1 MTGAAECSKKEN
13 RMRTVLYLPLVSSA
27 SAFTPVM
34 RCVRP
39 HLSPRY
45 AAAPTRLDMESSTS
59 LPYDDVTS
67 EFAASDVN
75 EEIRRGRDSMP
86 WSDIQQFA
94 LMDNLPK
101 FSVIISSPTA
111 ADRRPQRHAMW
122 RTLARE
128 VPELSGYPISFLMEM
143 HGKTGEDTPLQIPM
157 IDDFQFEANG
167 GMSGRAYGLPG
178 VADGTKIQTPPIVR
192 PEETMALGYV
202 TTSESVDSQEV
213 GFSYELGNTVSVS
226 GHSLHGFDRSASL
239 LAAQR
244 LVMDGAAETTRVAGN
259 IAKDSQLLL
268 SDDESNR
275 DLVYL
280 GGATALLLASA
291 TAVGALSHHLT
302 VNVFWV

>member
-1 MTGAAECSKKEN
+1 MKDNPA
-13 RMRTVLYLPLVSSA
+13 MRNFSYLPLVSSA
-27 SAFTPVM
+27 VAFSPVM
-34 RCVRP
+34 KCDRRR
-39 HLSPRY
+39 HHEISPRY
-45 AAAPTRLDMESSTS
+45 APTRLDMESSTS
-59 LPYDDVTS
+59 LPFNGTS
-67 EFAASDVN
+67 EVVASGFD
-75 EEIRRGRDSMP
+75 EEFRGGKGSMP

-101 FSVIISSPTA
+101 FTVTISSPTA
-111 ADRRPQRHAMW
+111 VGGGAQRYAMW

-143 HGKTGEDTPLQIPM
+143 HGKADEDTPLEIPM

-178 VADGTKIQTPPIVR
+178 VADGTRIQTPPIMR
-192 PEETMALGYV
+192 PEETMAFGYA
-202 TTSESVDSQEV
+202 TTSEAVDSQEV
-213 GFSYELGNTVSVS
+213 GFSYELGNVSSKS

-244 LVMDGAAETTRVAGN
+244 LVMDGAVETTRIAGN

-280 GGATALLLASA
+280 GGATAMLLASA
-291 TAVGALSHHLT
+291 TAIGALSHHLT